1 MISIYHNPRCNKSR
15 TCCLMLEDLNL
26 HPNIINYTK
35 ELFTEDTLSEVIRLL
50 KIKPI
55 ELVRKNEPE
64 WKEHY
69 KGKELS
75 NTEVIKAMVKYPKLI
90 ERPIVVNGNKAAIG
104 RPMEAVQA
112 ILQLNSIKKGL

>member
-15 TCCLMLEDLNL
+15 TCCSMLEGLNL
-26 HPNIINYTK
+26 DPNIINYTK

-64 WKEHY
+64 WKNHY

>member
-1 MISIYHNPRCNKSR
+1 MISIYHNPRCYKSR
-15 TCCLMLEDLNL
+15 TCCSMLEDLNL

-35 ELFTEDTLSEVIRLL
+35 ELFTEYTLSEVIRLL

-69 KGKELS
+69 KEKELS